1 MEKARNIVVAVC
13 TLAIAAFLWMQ
24 AGPQFM
30 KMQAGAVTLQPGE
43 ELGQAQGQYVVY
55 DAAYPVASCPEE
67 YYTGDQ
73 SRVRTNGYVVYD
85 AERKVFLYIVETDQS
100 DGRYANLMY
109 YLNLTAD
116 LRAEKDMSPAQV
128 RGTLEPM
135 DRAAI
140 DRAVRTLEDSDVLD
154 TYVAYQDSEAYYE
167 VYFGD
172 SYGQVMAD
180 MCQEI
185 SGGIGQAEWYRIDSG
200 VINGVMTSDILIC
213 VMAAGLSLL
222 IAVGSLIS
230 LFTGGKGSAQMPDSV
245 GVMERF
251 RAEQRVWVEDWCR
264 YCRKR
269 ADRSAYLAVAIWL
282 AVFLGIGILAKTPAE
297 RIFTFSL
304 PLGVLLG
311 EGTAVLLVWLQKSQS
326 KPGKMLKRIEKR
338 LRKAFP
344 APGALEA
351 YAEDYLKAGK
361 EWEFQ
366 ERKKSSMIIGRLGDH
381 CWSAFYGNG
390 FVTLV
395 DAEKLARVEPAD
407 TVGSVRSGKVR
418 VGYESHS
425 AKFYY
430 EGTPAWEDG
439 DKVFGFETRA
449 GRDAFLAL
457 AAKKGAEGVKVRE
470 N

>member
-154 TYVAYQDSEAYYE
+154 TYVESSSIMWPIKTRRRTTKY
-167 VYFGD
+167 
-172 SYGQVMAD
+172 
-180 MCQEI
+180 I
-185 SGGIGQAEWYRIDSG
+185 SA
-200 VINGVMTSDILIC
+200 T
-213 VMAAGLSLL
+213 A
-222 IAVGSLIS
+222 
-230 LFTGGKGSAQMPDSV
+230 T
-245 GVMERF
+245 
-251 RAEQRVWVEDWCR
+251 
-264 YCRKR
+264 
-269 ADRSAYLAVAIWL
+269 DRSWL
-282 AVFLGIGILAKTPAE
+282 TCARRFPGESARRNGTVSIPA
-297 RIFTFSL
+297 
-304 PLGVLLG
+304 
-311 EGTAVLLVWLQKSQS
+311 
-326 KPGKMLKRIEKR
+326 
-338 LRKAFP
+338 
-344 APGALEA
+344 
-351 YAEDYLKAGK
+351 
-361 EWEFQ
+361 
-366 ERKKSSMIIGRLGDH
+366 
-381 CWSAFYGNG
+381 
-390 FVTLV
+390 
-395 DAEKLARVEPAD
+395 
-407 TVGSVRSGKVR
+407 
-418 VGYESHS
+418 
-425 AKFYY
+425 
-430 EGTPAWEDG
+430 
-439 DKVFGFETRA
+439 
-449 GRDAFLAL
+449 
-457 AAKKGAEGVKVRE
+457 
-470 N
+470 